1 MISVKFYRNSSEKN
15 KIGKTLTN
23 ELSLSGTLRESTDL
37 INPVI
42 TVEAES
48 MVNYNYAHIAAF
60 GRYYFIE
67 RMEVVRTGL
76 WRVYLSVDVLES
88 FKTSIKNQMVILDAS
103 EENGASDHIAGNQ
116 WVSKVKTLTDII
128 NFSSGLNETGE
139 YILITVGG

>member
-88 FKTSIKNQMVILDAS
+88 FKTSIKNQMVIIEAS
-103 EENGASDHIAGNQ
+103 EENGASDHISGHQ
-116 WVSKVKTLTDII
+116 WVSKVKTLTDIV
-128 NFSSGLNETGE
+128 NFSSGLNESGE